1 MLKIFVM
8 IRYKSNN
15 SSCAMHLKRGK
26 IRPGQLSVL
35 AEAGRATVVLSALQN
50 WLKDVQFPV
59 TPVDL
64 YFSTVS
70 QRGRRGGQGAGLPY
84 KKGRGVLILPCRG

>member
-1 MLKIFVM
+1 
-8 IRYKSNN
+8 
-15 SSCAMHLKRGK
+15 MHLKRGK

-84 KKGRGVLILPCRG
+84 KKGRGLLVLPCRG